1 MSSRIVPV
9 LTGLLL
15 VILGGLRGFGGVV
28 LLSPF
33 RRHVATAAGSAQLIL
48 LGLGLLVVAGLC
60 VWAGMALMKG
70 KRSGVTIGLVALVA
84 FVAGGVLNGTVLYGS
99 PRMVGLGGNLLVAL
113 LMAALLLT
121 IRARLPRP

>member
-1 MSSRIVPV
+1 
-9 LTGLLL
+9 
-15 VILGGLRGFGGVV
+15 
-28 LLSPF
+28 
-33 RRHVATAAGSAQLIL
+33 
-48 LGLGLLVVAGLC
+48 
-60 VWAGMALMKG
+60 MKG
-70 KRSGVTIGLVALVA
+70 KRSGVPIGMVALVA

>member
-1 MSSRIVPV
+1 
-9 LTGLLL
+9 
-15 VILGGLRGFGGVV
+15 
-28 LLSPF
+28 
-33 RRHVATAAGSAQLIL
+33 
-48 LGLGLLVVAGLC
+48 
-60 VWAGMALMKG
+60 
-70 KRSGVTIGLVALVA
+70 VALVA